1 MMIREATAL
10 DKNPILKF
18 CKDTFSWGDYV
29 DQVWDFW
36 LSEGNLLLFEKQFPV
51 GICHAFY
58 SEDQIWIEG
67 IRIDPNFR
75 RQKIASKLVKHA
87 ESIGKEKNISFSFML
102 IDTENTSSLSMANSL
117 DYEIFQTW
125 NFYSLIPKRNSNYDV
140 HFEKSLNRQVY
151 SHYVK
156 SWRWLPIND
165 STLST
170 FYEQNK
176 IIKSNADSENSI
188 VILTDSEHFDKTL
201 IVTLFSGSQYT
212 TLQIISFLQNYGIE
226 KNYERIQILTKE
238 QLPLFDSLEHRIS
251 FHLMKKSLV

>member
-36 LSEGNLLLFEKQFPV
+36 LSEGDLLLFEKQFPI
-51 GICHAFY
+51 GMCHAFY

-75 RQKIASKLVKHA
+75 RQKIASKLVKYA

-125 NFYSLIPKRNSNYDV
+125 NFYSLMPKRNSNYDV

-176 IIKSNADSENSI
+176 IIKSNADGKNSI

-201 IVTLFSGSQYT
+201 IVTLFSGSHNT
-212 TLQIISFLQNYGIE
+212 TLQIIYFLQNYGIE

-238 QLPLFDSLEHRIS
+238 QLPLFDSLEHRIL